1 MTFRHQKASFQAFKQ
16 KSDGFVRAVNA
27 LPETAPKIDFDAYRS
42 KISVAGMVDDFQ
54 AKYEALDIPYPKD
67 NATAAL
73 DAQLVTKKAEYT
85 KFVAESEAKVA
96 EIQTELDKW
105 EKMRPFSEM
114 TTEEFA
120 RQAPHLMTKLGQRD
134 PAQHRHSFAQL
145 DTTTMK
151 FHFNETYDQRKA
163 ERALLPGTLF
173 SANEAL
179 NVGLVDDVAS
189 TFDDTIELCRTYLNG
204 LAKSYPSARA
214 MSKSLVRKPAIEA
227 LKKQFNE
234 DVDLYA
240 KLIMSETFQKAAD
253 AHVKAVMAAAAAKK
267 KKK

>member
-1 MTFRHQKASFQAFKQ
+1 MGELSRGHIVHPRKGKLIMAAQRISASTVNWVEFARKIPAAQKASFQAFKQ

-120 RQAPHLMTKLGQRD
+120 RQAPHLKTKGKL
-134 PAQHRHSFAQL
+134 L
-145 DTTTMK
+145 LMK
-151 FHFNETYDQRKA
+151 LLNEQGKKGKRWVWIINFIWLYLSVYRNK
-163 ERALLPGTLF
+163 RC
-173 SANEAL
+173 
-179 NVGLVDDVAS
+179 LVFKNS
-189 TFDDTIELCRTYLNG
+189 PT
-204 LAKSYPSARA
+204 P
-214 MSKSLVRKPAIEA
+214 
-227 LKKQFNE
+227 
-234 DVDLYA
+234 
-240 KLIMSETFQKAAD
+240 KLI
-253 AHVKAVMAAAAAKK
+253 
-267 KKK
+267 

>member
-1 MTFRHQKASFQAFKQ
+1 MGRPYCLSKAKLIMAAQRISASTVNWVEFARKIPAAQKASFQAFKQ

-27 LPETAPKIDFDAYRS
+27 LPESAPKIDFDAYRS

-54 AKYEALDIPYPKD
+54 KKYEALDIPYPKD

-134 PAQHRHSFAQL
+134 PAQHRHSFAQWEARMRVL
-145 DTTTMK
+145 QD
-151 FHFNETYDQRKA
+151 ERKVIADEAA
-163 ERALLPGTLF
+163 ERA
-173 SANEAL
+173 
-179 NVGLVDDVAS
+179 
-189 TFDDTIELCRTYLNG
+189 
-204 LAKSYPSARA
+204 
-214 MSKSLVRKPAIEA
+214 RKERE
-227 LKKQFNE
+227 K
-234 DVDLYA
+234 
-240 KLIMSETFQKAAD
+240 MG
-253 AHVKAVMAAAAAKK
+253 
-267 KKK
+267 